1 MKKHEDRLTEAI
13 HTLLSAWTFRA
24 LPFRENRTP
33 YRVLVA
39 EFMLQQTQTT
49 TMQPYFDRF
58 MNKWPDVE
66 ALAKADE
73 EDVYHAFSGLGY
85 YRRAGFLHRT
95 AKKIVDEHNGT
106 VPTSVDELLTL
117 PGIGP
122 YTASAIASIAYS
134 IPVAAVDGNIVR
146 VLSRLLT
153 EPWQRNNQK
162 DLREAKAA
170 LELVLQKENVHAG
183 DVNEALM
190 DLSATTC
197 KPKNPDCERCPI
209 KRFCLAKKSNRIA
222 EFPLPP
228 KTKEKTNVHLTYLI
242 LTDATGVYVRR
253 RTESLLRNTYEF
265 IRVEK
270 DQAGLIPEL
279 KAAEDKGSLVHTF
292 SHRVWHVNFRKADR
306 PFMNIGETKHQL
318 QIGGLTYEHVTFD
331 ELSRLPFSSLFN
343 TIIKDLQDKHL
354 NKTDR

>member
-1 MKKHEDRLTEAI
+1 MKKHEERLTEAI
-13 HTLLSAWTFRA
+13 LTLLSTWRFRA

-49 TMQPYFDRF
+49 TMQSYFDRF
-58 MNKWPDVE
+58 MKKWPTVE
-66 ALAKADE
+66 ALANAKE

-95 AKKIVDEHNGT
+95 AKQIVAEYDAV
-106 VPTSVDELLTL
+106 VPASVDKLLTL

-122 YTASAIASIAYS
+122 YTASAIASIAFA

-146 VLSRLLT
+146 VLSRLLA

-162 DLREAKAA
+162 DLREVKTA
-170 LELVLQKENVHAG
+170 LELVLQKEDIHAG

-197 KPKNPDCERCPI
+197 KPKNPECSLCPI
-209 KRFCLAKKSNRIA
+209 KRYCLAYDTDSIKKYPR
-222 EFPLPP
+222 PP

-265 IRVEK
+265 IRVEE
-270 DQAGLIPEL
+270 DHAELIPEL
-279 KAAEDKGSLVHTF
+279 EAAKDGGSLVHTF
-292 SHRVWHVNFRKADR
+292 SHRVWHVHFKKADR
-306 PFMNIGETKHQL
+306 PFVNVGETDRQL
-318 QIGGLTYEHVTFD
+318 QVGSLTYQHVTFD
-331 ELSRLPFSSLFN
+331 ELSRLPFSSLFKKK
-343 TIIKDLQDKHL
+343 IKELLDKHV
-354 NKTDR
+354 KQKG